1 MILGIFVEKI
11 LTRKFKCTLKCVVFG
26 GFFLKD
32 QPALKRHT
40 MSEAHQAGLFLKVGK
55 QPLRNK
61 REM

>member
-26 GFFLKD
+26 FFLKD
-32 QPALKRHT
+32 QPHT

>member
-26 GFFLKD
+26 FFF
-32 QPALKRHT
+32 KRHT

-61 REM
+61 LEM

>member
-26 GFFLKD
+26 FFF
-32 QPALKRHT
+32 KRHT

>member
-26 GFFLKD
+26 GL
-32 QPALKRHT
+32 RHT

>member
-26 GFFLKD
+26 VFF
-32 QPALKRHT
+32 KRP
-40 MSEAHQAGLFLKVGK
+40 SEAHQAGLFLKVGK

>member
-26 GFFLKD
+26 FFLKD
-32 QPALKRHT
+32 QP

>member
-26 GFFLKD
+26 FFLKD
-32 QPALKRHT
+32 KRHT

>member
-26 GFFLKD
+26 FVFF
-32 QPALKRHT
+32 KRHT

>member
-26 GFFLKD
+26 VFLKR
-32 QPALKRHT
+32 PKRHT

>member
-26 GFFLKD
+26 FVFF
-32 QPALKRHT
+32 KRHT

-55 QPLRNK
+55 KPLRNK

>member
-26 GFFLKD
+26 FFLKD
-32 QPALKRHT
+32 QQ
-40 MSEAHQAGLFLKVGK
+40 AHQAGLFLKVGK